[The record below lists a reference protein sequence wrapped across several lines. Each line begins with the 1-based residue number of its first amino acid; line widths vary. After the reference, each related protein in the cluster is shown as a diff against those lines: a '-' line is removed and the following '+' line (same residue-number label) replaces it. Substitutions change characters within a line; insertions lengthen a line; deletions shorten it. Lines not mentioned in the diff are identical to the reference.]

1 MIFENLFVLTSQQP
15 LLKHIWT
22 SITSIFVLIVLV
34 ITITTSIPPVV
45 VYATTIYCLPG
56 VNCIGTD
63 NDDKIVGSS
72 DVMTMTSME
81 KEAMIPLLVLM
92 VLTLSQ
98 VETVPMKYLVEREVI
113 KFMEVTGMMNY
124 QVVQE
129 MI

>member
-1 MIFENLFVLTSQQP
+1 
-15 LLKHIWT
+15 
-22 SITSIFVLIVLV
+22 V
-34 ITITTSIPPVV
+34 ITITTNIPPVV

-98 VETVPMKYLVEREVI
+98 VETVPMKYLVEREMI
-113 KFMEVTGMMNY
+113 KFMEVTGMINWMEVTGMMNY

>member
-1 MIFENLFVLTSQQP
+1 
-15 LLKHIWT
+15 
-22 SITSIFVLIVLV
+22 V
-34 ITITTSIPPVV
+34 IIITTSIPPVV

>member
-1 MIFENLFVLTSQQP
+1 MI
-15 LLKHIWT
+15 I
-22 SITSIFVLIVLV
+22 
-34 ITITTSIPPVV
+34 ITTSIPPVV

-98 VETVPMKYLVEREVI
+98 VETVPMKYLVEREMI
-113 KFMEVTGMMNY
+113 KFMEVTGMINWMEVTGMMNY

>member
-1 MIFENLFVLTSQQP
+1 MI
-15 LLKHIWT
+15 I
-22 SITSIFVLIVLV
+22 
-34 ITITTSIPPVV
+34 ITTSIPPVV

-98 VETVPMKYLVEREVI
+98 VETVPMKYLVEREMI
-113 KFMEVTGMMNY
+113 KFMEVKGMMNY
-124 QVVQE
+124 QMVQE

>member
-1 MIFENLFVLTSQQP
+1 MI
-15 LLKHIWT
+15 I
-22 SITSIFVLIVLV
+22 
-34 ITITTSIPPVV
+34 ITTSIPPVV

-81 KEAMIPLLVLM
+81 KEAMIPLLVLII
-92 VLTLSQ
+92 LTLSQ
-98 VETVPMKYLVEREVI
+98 VKTVPMKYLVESEVI

-124 QVVQE
+124 QAVQE

>member
-1 MIFENLFVLTSQQP
+1 M
-15 LLKHIWT
+15 
-22 SITSIFVLIVLV
+22 
-34 ITITTSIPPVV
+34 
-45 VYATTIYCLPG
+45 
-56 VNCIGTD
+56 NCIGTD
-63 NDDKIVGSS
+63 NDDKIAGSS

-98 VETVPMKYLVEREVI
+98 VETVPMKYLVEREMI
-113 KFMEVTGMMNY
+113 KFMEVTGMINWMEVTGMMNY